1 MNYQPHE
8 LRVIKEQI
16 DLDMKIFALSAYIKT
31 GSFQELSLTQ
41 RGLLRRQQI
50 VMQSYSDVLRLRVNL
65 FKESE

>member
-50 VMQSYSDVLRLRVNL
+50 VMQSYSDVLRLRINL

>member
-50 VMQSYSDVLRLRVNL
+50 VMQSYSDVLRLRINL
-65 FKESE
+65 FKESA